1 MPDNKTSGKRK
12 KDYVTR
18 LAIGLFAFI
27 ILFELLI
34 VTWLPKQLM
43 NEKVWEREIAFQELV
58 DLEDTLRSN
67 IRGGGVKFR
76 NKWEEGEASL
86 VLDCLNEYAKYMREH
101 QNDMNRE
108 QIGEIYKKLL
118 AFERKY
124 QDWKAQKYS
133 VRFEKVHVDPVLKT
147 LLMEFK
153 TDERKNSKTKSL

>member
-1 MPDNKTSGKRK
+1 MRK
-12 KDYVTR
+12 
-18 LAIGLFAFI
+18 
-27 ILFELLI
+27 
-34 VTWLPKQLM
+34 
-43 NEKVWEREIAFQELV
+43 
-58 DLEDTLRSN
+58 
-67 IRGGGVKFR
+67 
-76 NKWEEGEASL
+76 
-86 VLDCLNEYAKYMREH
+86 H
-101 QNDMNRE
+101 QKDMNRE